1 MDRASDSGSGVG
13 PDSNIDTRTG
23 WPDELRVLLRDHPRD
38 TWAASP
44 SQMVQFWIGKHEYLR
59 RQSTALMQTAD
70 EYRADRISSMQF
82 GGWVAPRL
90 QGFLAELH
98 GHHQVE
104 DFHYFPAF
112 RAADPRLN
120 AGFDVLAHD
129 HELLHEG
136 IARIVET
143 VNEFI
148 TTLQRAGTGA
158 EDKDAQ
164 RFAADRYIEAAALM
178 HRRVH
183 RHLED
188 EEELIIPLMLARHA

>member
-1 MDRASDSGSGVG
+1 MDSSGGSTDRT

-23 WPDELRVLLRDHPRD
+23 WPEELRVLLRDHPRD
-38 TWAASP
+38 TWAGSP
-44 SQMVQFWIGKHEYLR
+44 SQMVQFWIGKHGYLR
-59 RQSTALMQTAD
+59 RQSTALVQAAD
-70 EYRADRISSMQF
+70 EYRANRMSAIQF
-82 GGWVAPRL
+82 GGWIAPRL

-120 AGFDVLAHD
+120 PGFDVLGRD

-136 IARIVET
+136 IARIVQT

-148 TTLQRAGTGA
+148 TTLQTAEAGA
-158 EDKDAQ
+158 DNVDAQ
-164 RFAADRYIEAAALM
+164 RIAADRYIDAAALM
-178 HRRVH
+178 HRRIH

-188 EEELIIPLMLARHA
+188 EEDLIIPIMLARHA